1 MKGVE
6 NGTMVKS
13 LVPFV
18 FFESWTVPKACG
30 PLGSLESEQFKSLSL
45 LLGNPIKSKRE
56 AKGE

>member
-1 MKGVE
+1 
-6 NGTMVKS
+6 MVKS

-56 AKGE
+56 GKGE